1 MSNSMATV
9 SFTCSA
15 WSNRFPKGE
24 TFFPVGRI
32 GVLVKYPDQTV
43 GVFSSSPQTGELE
56 NRQAIDPVQGRGLF
70 KGYPKGTPANRVEID
85 RASALVDAGAVL
97 PAMAVKMPRFYVA
110 FDGVV
115 DTDKASL
122 AALERAAG
130 SDDPDLLLKVWFTSL
145 RRWGIFTMVPLD
157 LVEGGCPPER
167 IFECVEGLVDADGFA
182 VPQLVYP
189 EALAREGLRIKF
201 IKGRGRRPQPKSAA
215 RQAHSV

>member
-1 MSNSMATV
+1 MSNSMAVV
-9 SFTCSA
+9 SLTCSA

-43 GVFSSSPQTGELE
+43 GVFSSDPQTGELE

-85 RASALVDAGAVL
+85 RASALVDSGAVL
-97 PAMAVKMPRFYVA
+97 PSMTVKMPRFYVA
-110 FDGVV
+110 YDGNVS
-115 DTDKASL
+115 TDIASI

-130 SDDPDLLLKVWFTSL
+130 SSNPDHLLKVWYSSL
-145 RRWGIFTMVPLD
+145 RRWGIFTMVPLE

-167 IFECVEGLVDADGFA
+167 IFESVEGLVDVDGFA

-189 EALAREGLRIKF
+189 EGLAKEGLRIRF
-201 IKGRGRRPQPKSAA
+201 IKGRRPQQDKATTQAPSA
-215 RQAHSV
+215 

>member
-1 MSNSMATV
+1 MSNNSSMAVVTL
-9 SFTCSA
+9 TCSA

-24 TFFPVGRI
+24 TFFPVGRV

-43 GVFSSSPQTGELE
+43 GVFSSDPQTGDLV

-70 KGYPKGTPANRVEID
+70 KGYPKGTPANRLEVD
-85 RASALVDAGAVL
+85 RASAVVEAGSVL
-97 PAMAVKMPRFYVA
+97 PAMVVRMPRFYVA
-110 FDGVV
+110 YDGNVS
-115 DTDKASL
+115 TDIASI

-130 SDDPDLLLKVWFTSL
+130 SSNPDLLLKAWFSSL

-167 IFECVEGLVDADGFA
+167 IFESVEGVVDADGFA

-201 IKGRGRRPQPKSAA
+201 IKGRRPQSNKAPTPA
-215 RQAHSV
+215 

>member
-1 MSNSMATV
+1 MSNNSSMAVVTL
-9 SFTCSA
+9 TCSA

-24 TFFPVGRI
+24 TFFPVGRV

-43 GVFSSSPQTGELE
+43 GVFSSDPQTGDLV

-70 KGYPKGTPANRVEID
+70 KGYPKGTPANRLEVD
-85 RASALVDAGAVL
+85 RASAVVEAGSVL
-97 PAMAVKMPRFYVA
+97 PAMVVRMPRFYVA
-110 FDGVV
+110 YDGNVS
-115 DTDKASL
+115 TDIASI

-130 SDDPDLLLKVWFTSL
+130 SSNPDLLLKAWFSSL

-167 IFECVEGLVDADGFA
+167 IFESVEGLVDADGFA

-201 IKGRGRRPQPKSAA
+201 IKGRRPQSNKAPTPA
-215 RQAHSV
+215 

>member
-1 MSNSMATV
+1 MANTAMATV

-43 GVFSSSPQTGELE
+43 GVFSSDPQTGELI
-56 NRQAIDPVQGRGLF
+56 NRQAIDPIAGRGLF
-70 KGYPKGTPANRVEID
+70 KGYPKGTPANKIEID
-85 RASALVDAGAVL
+85 RASALVEAGAVL
-97 PAMAVKMPRFYVA
+97 PAVVVRLPRFFVA
-110 FDGVV
+110 YDSSVT
-115 DTDKASL
+115 TDVASL

-130 SDDPDLLLKVWFTSL
+130 SDKPDLLMKVWYSSL

-167 IFECVEGLVDADGFA
+167 IFECVEGLIDADGFA

-201 IKGRGRRPQPKSAA
+201 IKGRRLQPNKAPTPA
-215 RQAHSV
+215 

>member
-1 MSNSMATV
+1 MAVVTL
-9 SFTCSA
+9 TCSA

-24 TFFPVGRI
+24 TFFPVGRV

-43 GVFSSSPQTGELE
+43 GVFSSDPQTGDLV

-70 KGYPKGTPANRVEID
+70 KGYPKGTPANRLEVD
-85 RASALVDAGAVL
+85 RASAVVEAGSVL
-97 PAMAVKMPRFYVA
+97 PAMVVRMPRFYVA
-110 FDGVV
+110 YDGNVS
-115 DTDKASL
+115 TDIASI

-130 SDDPDLLLKVWFTSL
+130 SSNPELLMKAWFSSL

-167 IFECVEGLVDADGFA
+167 IFESVEGLVDADGFA

-201 IKGRGRRPQPKSAA
+201 IKGRRPQSNKAPTPA
-215 RQAHSV
+215 